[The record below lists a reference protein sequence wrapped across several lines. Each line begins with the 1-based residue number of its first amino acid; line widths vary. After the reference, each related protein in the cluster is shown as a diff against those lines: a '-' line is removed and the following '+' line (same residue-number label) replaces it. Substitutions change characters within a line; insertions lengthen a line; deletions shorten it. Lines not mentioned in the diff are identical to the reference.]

1 MAGFLP
7 PVIAELYAEGTQ
19 FFAEMDKAIV
29 KVEELGAA
37 SKESSGVMGSLMGGP
52 MVAAAAITVGAL
64 FEGVKSALE
73 YKHSLEEI
81 QHQSNA
87 SAAEVQRLSSKILEV
102 SNETATSNKEIA
114 SAYLEAE
121 KAGLR
126 KSAADNLVT
135 ASAQAA
141 WITGGNVVD
150 ITKTLIAAQTLQIS
164 KGMSTAEVTDLL
176 VNANKAHLG
185 SIDSLTSALQ
195 GRVGAALASHNVG
208 LQESLVITDQLSK
221 AGFSNSRAMVSF
233 ANAIGKAQA
242 PTKTQLKAMEAL
254 HINSALLGTMLT
266 KPNGVIQAVQYLGQV
281 SKTTG
286 ESAGNLATAV
296 FGAGASGG
304 ATILINNAKNLA
316 NAYSQLKG
324 SGADLNKQM
333 SEVKGTAAFQIKELM
348 TQLKDAMTQLGLVAL
363 PVVLKAVNML
373 TSALGSI
380 EKFFKGTTGSAII
393 QTITGHGPGGRGQGV
408 KDLAGQT
415 WNDIL
420 GGIANTPKAL
430 FDLFGGK
437 PVAAFQDFNKSRNIP
452 GWLGYNNLPN
462 GGQNAPSKRL
472 IVNNKA
478 SIGATR

>member
-37 SKESSGVMGSLMGGP
+37 SKKSSGVMGSLMGGP

-87 SAAEVQRLSSKILEV
+87 SAAEVERLGSKILQV
-102 SNETATSNKEIA
+102 SNETGTSNKEIA

-141 WITGGNVVD
+141 WITGGKVVD
-150 ITKTLIAAQTLQIS
+150 ITKTLIAAQTLQIA

-185 SIDSLTSALQ
+185 SIDTLTTALQ
-195 GRVGAALASHNVG
+195 GRVGAALASHNIG

-233 ANAIGKAQA
+233 ANAIGKAEA
-242 PTKTQLKAMEAL
+242 PTKTQLAAMQAL
-254 HINSALLGTMLT
+254 HINSGLLGTMLT
-266 KPNGVIQAVQYLGQV
+266 KPNGIIQAVQYLGQV

-286 ESAGNLATAV
+286 ESAGSLATAV

-316 NAYSQLKG
+316 NAYAQLKG

-348 TQLKDAMTQLGLVAL
+348 TQLKNAMTQLGLVAL

-380 EKFFKGTTGSAII
+380 ERFFKGTTGSAII
-393 QTITGHGPGGRGQGV
+393 QTITGHGTGGRAGGAKAFGEEMWNQFTGV
-408 KDLAGQT
+408 ASG
-415 WNDIL
+415 
-420 GGIANTPKAL
+420 TPKAL
-430 FDLFGGK
+430 FDMFSGNPLG
-437 PVAAFQDFNKSRNIP
+437 AFKDLSQTQGPSWAKFNNSGANK
-452 GWLGYNNLPN
+452 
-462 GGQNAPSKRL
+462 APSKRL

-478 SIGATR
+478 TVRAGH

>member
-64 FEGVKSALE
+64 FEGVKSALD
-73 YKHSLEEI
+73 YKKSLEEI

-87 SAAEVQRLSSKILEV
+87 SAAEVERLGSKVLEV
-102 SNETATSNKEIA
+102 SNQTATSNKEIA

-135 ASAQAA
+135 ASAKAA
-141 WITGGNVVD
+141 WITGGKVVD
-150 ITKTLIAAQTLQIS
+150 ITKTLIAAQTLQIA
-164 KGMSTAEVTDLL
+164 KGMSTAEITDLL

-185 SIDSLTSALQ
+185 SIDTLASALQ

-233 ANAIGKAQA
+233 ANAIGKAEA
-242 PTKTQLKAMEAL
+242 PTKTQVKSMQAL
-254 HINSALLGTMLT
+254 HINSGLLGTMLT
-266 KPNGVIQAVQYLGQV
+266 KPNGIIQAVQYLGQV

-286 ESAGNLATAV
+286 ESAGSLATAV

-316 NAYSQLKG
+316 NAYEQLKG

-333 SEVKGTAAFQIKELM
+333 ADVKGTAAFQIKELM
-348 TQLKDAMTQLGLVAL
+348 TQLKNAMTQLGLVAL
-363 PVVLKAVNML
+363 PIVLKAVNLL
-373 TSALGSI
+373 TSALNSI
-380 EKFFKGTTGSAII
+380 QKFFKGTEGSAIL
-393 QTITGHGPGGRGQGV
+393 QTITGHGKGGRAQGA
-408 KDLAGQT
+408 KDLGGQM
-415 WNDIL
+415 WNDLL
-420 GGIANTPKAL
+420 GTIANIPKTL
-430 FDLFGGK
+430 DDFVGGHPERVFTDLSR
-437 PVAAFQDFNKSRNIP
+437 SRNIP
-452 GWLGYNNLPN
+452 SWLGYNNLPDKGKN
-462 GGQNAPSKRL
+462 ALSGGKTTFNL
-472 IVNNKA
+472 NIH
-478 SIGATR
+478 GHL